1 MTTSKRKPKT
11 SVVFKF
17 TTFSKKQKQVL
28 SWWENDKY
36 KEKEAII
43 CDGSVRAGKTVIMS
57 LSYIFWAMES
67 YDEEQFGMAGK
78 TIGSLRRN
86 VIRPLKKMLRGR
98 HYAVKDNRTD
108 NILEITKNGKTNYF
122 FLFGGKDEASQ
133 DLVQGLTAAGF
144 FFDEVAL
151 MPQSFVNQ
159 ATARLSVE
167 GAKSWFN
174 CNPAGP
180 HHWFKVEWI
189 DKITEK
195 NAIRIHFTM
204 EDNPSLSQKVIN
216 RFKRM
221 YSGVFYDR
229 FIRGMWVLSEGII
242 FDNFDKDAMV
252 KEPPVDIPANQYYV
266 SIDYGTQNATVFLLW
281 GRYGKQWHC
290 VDEWYYSGRES
301 SRQKTDE
308 EYSQALKEF
317 VGEKRVTVIVDP
329 SAASFIAQLQKD
341 SFNVL
346 KANNDVLDGIRATQ
360 VAMNRGDIYFSAKC
374 KNLFKEFS
382 SYIWDEKA
390 SERGEDKPIKQH
402 DHACDALRYFVYTIL
417 HKRVA
422 VLGNKARI
430 GIR

>member
-1 MTTSKRKPKT
+1 MTTLKRKTKT

-28 SWWENDKY
+28 SWWKNPKY
-36 KEKEAII
+36 KDKEAII

-98 HYAVKDNRTD
+98 GYTVKDNRTD
-108 NILEITKNGKTNYF
+108 NILEITKKGRTNYF

-159 ATARLSVE
+159 ATARLSVD

-180 HHWFKVEWI
+180 HHWFKLEWI
-189 DKITEK
+189 DKLTEK
-195 NAIRIHFTM
+195 HAIRIHFEM
-204 EDNPSLSQKVIN
+204 EDNPSLSEKVIS
-216 RFKRM
+216 RYKRM

-229 FIRGMWVLSEGII
+229 YIRGLWVLSEGII
-242 FDNFDKDAMV
+242 FDNFDKETMV
-252 KEPPVDIPANQYYV
+252 KEPPIDEIANQYYV

-281 GRYGKQWHC
+281 AKYDKQWYC
-290 VDEWYYSGRES
+290 IDEYYYSGRDS
-301 SRQKTDE
+301 SRQKTDA
-308 EYSQALKEF
+308 EYSRELREF
-317 VGEKRVTVIVDP
+317 VGDKKVKVIVDP
-329 SAASFIAQLQKD
+329 SAASFITQLRKEG
-341 SFNVL
+341 FTVV
-346 KANNDVLDGIRATQ
+346 KAKNDVLDGIRATQ
-360 VAMNRGDIYFSAKC
+360 VAMNKGTIYFSSKC
-374 KNLFKEFS
+374 KNLFAEFS

-390 SERGEDKPIKQH
+390 ADRGEDKPVKQY
-402 DHACDALRYFVYTIL
+402 DHACDALRYFVYTVIF
-417 HKRVA
+417 
-422 VLGNKARI
+422 KAQ
-430 GIR
+430 GIKLQSVKGVI

>member
-1 MTTSKRKPKT
+1 MTTLKRKTKT

-28 SWWENDKY
+28 SWWENPKY
-36 KEKEAII
+36 KDKEAII

-98 HYAVKDNRTD
+98 GYIVKDNRTD
-108 NILEITKNGKTNYF
+108 NILEITKKGRTNYF

-159 ATARLSVE
+159 ATARLSVD

-180 HHWFKVEWI
+180 HHWFKLEWI
-189 DKITEK
+189 DKLTEK
-195 NAIRIHFTM
+195 HAIRIHFEM
-204 EDNPSLSQKVIN
+204 EDNPSLSEKVIS
-216 RFKRM
+216 RYKRM

-229 FIRGMWVLSEGII
+229 YIRGLWVLSEGII
-242 FDNFDKDAMV
+242 FDNFDKETMV
-252 KEPPVDIPANQYYV
+252 KEPPIDEIANQYYV

-281 GRYGKQWHC
+281 AKYDKQWYC
-290 VDEWYYSGRES
+290 IDEYYYSGRDS
-301 SRQKTDE
+301 SRQKTDA
-308 EYSQALKEF
+308 EYSRELREF
-317 VGEKRVTVIVDP
+317 VGDKKVKVIVDP
-329 SAASFIAQLQKD
+329 SAASFITQLRKEG
-341 SFNVL
+341 FTVV
-346 KANNDVLDGIRATQ
+346 KAKNDVLDGIRATQ
-360 VAMNRGDIYFSAKC
+360 VAMNKGTIYFSSKC
-374 KNLFKEFS
+374 KNLFAEFS

-390 SERGEDKPIKQH
+390 ADRGEDKPVKQY
-402 DHACDALRYFVYTIL
+402 DHACDALRYFVYTVIF
-417 HKRVA
+417 
-422 VLGNKARI
+422 KAQ
-430 GIR
+430 GIKLQSVKGVI

>member
-1 MTTSKRKPKT
+1 MRCGMMTISKRKI

-17 TTFSKKQKQVL
+17 TSFSKKQKQVL
-28 SWWENDKY
+28 SWWKHPKY
-36 KEKEAII
+36 KDKEAII
-43 CDGSVRAGKTVIMS
+43 CDGAVRAGKTVIMS

-98 HYAVKDNRTD
+98 GYAVKDNRTD
-108 NILEITKNGKTNYF
+108 NILEITKNNKTNYF

-159 ATARLSVE
+159 ATARLSVD

-180 HHWFKVEWI
+180 HHWFKLEWL
-189 DKITEK
+189 DKLTEK
-195 NAIRIHFTM
+195 HAIRIHFTM
-204 EDNPSLSQKVIN
+204 EDNPSLSERVIN
-216 RFKRM
+216 RYKRM

-229 FIRGMWVLSEGII
+229 YIRGLWVLSEGII
-242 FDNFDKDAMV
+242 FDNFDAETMV
-252 KEPPVDIPANQYYV
+252 KEPPKNVI

-281 GRYGKQWHC
+281 AKYEENWYC
-290 VDEWYYSGRES
+290 IDEYYYSGRDES
-301 SRQKTDE
+301 KQKSDDK
-308 EYSQALKEF
+308 YLKDLNSF
-317 VGEKRVTVIVDP
+317 VEGKKVKIIVDP
-329 SAASFIAQLQKD
+329 SAASFIALLRENGYKVIKAKN
-341 SFNVL
+341 NVI
-346 KANNDVLDGIRATQ
+346 DGIRATQ
-360 VAMNRGDIYFSAKC
+360 TAMNEGKIYFSSNC
-374 KNLFKEFS
+374 KNLFAEFA

-390 SERGEDKPIKQH
+390 ADRGEDKPIKQH

-417 HKRVA
+417 
-422 VLGNKARI
+422 NKSR
-430 GIR
+430 GIKLQSVKGVI